1 MCESISLSVLETKG
15 VYDVSTMCHTMENS
29 NNEKGCTQVSR
40 SEGLEGRK
48 KRTENSRELN

>member
-29 NNEKGCTQVSR
+29 NNEKRCTQVSR